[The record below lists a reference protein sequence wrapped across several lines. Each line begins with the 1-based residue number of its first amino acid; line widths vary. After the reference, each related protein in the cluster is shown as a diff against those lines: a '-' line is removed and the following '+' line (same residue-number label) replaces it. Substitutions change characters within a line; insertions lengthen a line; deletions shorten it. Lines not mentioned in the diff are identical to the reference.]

1 MSSKKKWLFLLI
13 FFLILLLIIGTFLFV
28 QFQYEQSVIYE
39 SAKKSI
45 QELYQDSGKEIP
57 RLEVSLIQ
65 VEQVE
70 KKVEKVIYD
79 QERKQMLVR
88 LETLKKYISIRD
100 LVFSCFDDEVL
111 KSDITLE
118 KIDNISLQYE
128 KLPQSYQLLLKGKI
142 DLMRPQ
148 YQTIQTAQVEV
159 ANLFTD
165 PSMMIVKDNVNR
177 EQYNQALAALQLV
190 IQTDVIHLLQE
201 RLNVVET
208 ELKKREEAEARRL
221 AEIARKKREQEI
233 ANAWH
238 ILKVPYISQ
247 NKSNVFNG
255 CEVASLLMGLQ
266 YKGYLQNMSLQTY
279 AEQVPKN
286 SDPFLG
292 FTYSIFDLEP
302 LTVPHWI
309 APAPLALFGRNSS
322 GNPNIVDS
330 TGASLLDLDQQIMSG
345 NPVVIY
351 LTSKFKDP
359 KPYIE
364 GAPKNIHVLLLT
376 GYNHI
381 TGEQIITDPWTHDDG
396 TTEWKLSKTK
406 VEKIYNATGKR
417 SVVIG

>member
-57 RLEVSLIQ
+57 RLDISFIQ
-65 VEQVE
+65 VKEVE

-79 QERKQMLVR
+79 RERKQMFVR
-88 LETLKKYISIRD
+88 LDTLKEYISIRD
-100 LVFSCFDDEVL
+100 LVFSYFDGEVL
-111 KSDITLE
+111 KSNITLE
-118 KIDNISLQYE
+118 KIENISLQYE
-128 KLPQSYQLLLKGKI
+128 KLPNSYRTLLKSKI

-148 YQTIQTAQVEV
+148 YQAIQTAQVEV
-159 ANLFTD
+159 ADLFTD
-165 PSMMIVKDNVNR
+165 HSMVVVRDDVNR

-190 IQTDVIHLLQE
+190 IQDDVSNFLQE
-201 RLNVVET
+201 RLNVVQF

-221 AEIARKKREQEI
+221 AEIARKKREDEI

-247 NKSNVFNG
+247 NKNNVFNG

-266 YKGYLQNMSLQTY
+266 YKGYLENMSLQTY
-279 AEQVPKN
+279 AEKVPKSN
-286 SDPFLG
+286 DPFLG

-302 LTVPHWI
+302 LSVPHWI

-322 GNPNIVDS
+322 GNLNIIDS
-330 TGASLLDLDQQIMSG
+330 TGASLLELDQQIMAG

-359 KPYIE
+359 KSYIE

-396 TTEWKLSKTK
+396 TTEWKLSRTK